1 MFALICLETMNS
13 YRFSNISAAMLYFF
27 KFVKVFKIWK
37 VPLVSNMFQ
46 IVFRSCSPTKKLKNP
61 TFVVRLLASC
71 VSVIF
76 DT

>member
-1 MFALICLETMNS
+1 MFALNCLETMNS
-13 YRFSNISAAMLYFF
+13 YRFSIISAAMLYL
-27 KFVKVFKIWK
+27 KYGNVS
-37 VPLVSNMFQ
+37 LVSNMFQ